1 MSHSY
6 NRCLRAR
13 DLRAAA
19 PLNRFNI
26 QQLMVRPGVAVDQ
39 GTLVDVAYLSK
50 LFGSRADFPT
60 AERAKWAGLLAYSA
74 RGSKPADLPVQ
85 APIKFEMAINTK
97 IPRAPGLMVPADLLA
112 LADDVIE

>member
-1 MSHSY
+1 M
-6 NRCLRAR
+6 AR
-13 DLRAAA
+13 HLRAAA
-19 PLNRFNI
+19 PLNRFDI

-50 LFGSRADFPT
+50 LFGSRADFST

-85 APIKFEMAINTK
+85 APIKFQMASFW
-97 IPRAPGLMVPADLLA
+97 
-112 LADDVIE
+112 